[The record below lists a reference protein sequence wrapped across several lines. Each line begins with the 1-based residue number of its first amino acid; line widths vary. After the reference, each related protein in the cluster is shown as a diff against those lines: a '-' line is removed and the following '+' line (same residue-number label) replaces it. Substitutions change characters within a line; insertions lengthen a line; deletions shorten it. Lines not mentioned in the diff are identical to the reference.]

1 MNYVA
6 NGLVDVVVGQT
17 GYALLAILFGFGFMK
32 MFQRTYERQVSFTPF
47 YVRRITALLLV
58 GAIHALFIWHGD
70 MIVMYSFFAL
80 IMLFFQ
86 EAKKEVLLAWGTGI
100 FSIYA
105 VIMIVIL
112 TVAAFVNE
120 GDTAAGIHQPIIDQ
134 ALQAYGHGSFASIFH
149 QRLLDWYYAYNLNTV
164 PFLFLS
170 LFPLFLLGGFMA
182 KSEWFE
188 EIEEYIVETKWLC
201 LISFI
206 VYAAS
211 SVLPYVLDHNV
222 ATSYIH
228 DTIGGTAGAIFI
240 VTLVTLAMRS
250 VSIQKVMQPFALLGR
265 MILTNYIVQ
274 SIVCT
279 FLFYSYGLGYYGHI
293 SIVEG
298 LAIAGIIIFIQLLG
312 SRIWMSLFSDGP
324 LEKLIRYA
332 TYGRSR

>member
-1 MNYVA
+1 
-6 NGLVDVVVGQT
+6 
-17 GYALLAILFGFGFMK
+17 
-32 MFQRTYERQVSFTPF
+32 
-47 YVRRITALLLV
+47 
-58 GAIHALFIWHGD
+58 
-70 MIVMYSFFAL
+70 
-80 IMLFFQ
+80 
-86 EAKKEVLLAWGTGI
+86 
-100 FSIYA
+100 
-105 VIMIVIL
+105 
-112 TVAAFVNE
+112 
-120 GDTAAGIHQPIIDQ
+120 
-134 ALQAYGHGSFASIFH
+134 
-149 QRLLDWYYAYNLNTV
+149 
-164 PFLFLS
+164 
-170 LFPLFLLGGFMA
+170 MA

-206 VYAAS
+206 VYAAA

-312 SRIWMSLFSDGP
+312 SWIWMSLFSDGP